1 MHFSFTGRDINPIN
15 FMICSLVTH
24 SEINVPLQGKGKYVT
39 WRQTEKKWSQKQH
52 PFTPLKQEKT
62 GVPIVA
68 QWVKKLT

>member
-1 MHFSFTGRDINPIN
+1 MREQEKKERGRK
-15 FMICSLVTH
+15 SKRLA
-24 SEINVPLQGKGKYVT
+24 T